1 MQSLGWEHYE
11 VHEPE
16 PHMLLFKYVGLVN
29 NHLSELL
36 LIKYKEATQLR
47 TAQSI
52 ACSCRRF
59 ALVFGHDRLL

>member
-36 LIKYKEATQLR
+36 LIKY
-47 TAQSI
+47 
-52 ACSCRRF
+52 
-59 ALVFGHDRLL
+59 